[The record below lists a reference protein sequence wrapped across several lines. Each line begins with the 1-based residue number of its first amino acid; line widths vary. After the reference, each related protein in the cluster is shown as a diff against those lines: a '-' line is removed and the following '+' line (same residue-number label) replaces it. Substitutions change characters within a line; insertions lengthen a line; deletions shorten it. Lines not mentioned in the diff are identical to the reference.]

1 MRTVL
6 IAVLT
11 LLLGAGPVLAQARSA
26 YDWRTGNSYL
36 ESRGSDGSTTVW
48 GSNSRT
54 GSHWNTT
61 IRPNGDM
68 TGRDSRGDFWRYDG
82 NTGNYWNTRGRMCFG
97 KGLSRTCY

>member
-1 MRTVL
+1 MRTAL

-11 LLLGAGPVLAQARSA
+11 LLLGVVPALAQGRSA
-26 YDWRTGNSYL
+26 YDWRSGNSYWG
-36 ESRGSDGSTTVW
+36 SRGGDGSTTVW
-48 GSNSRT
+48 GSSSRT
-54 GSHWNTT
+54 GSQWNTT

-97 KGLSRTCY
+97 KGSSRTCY